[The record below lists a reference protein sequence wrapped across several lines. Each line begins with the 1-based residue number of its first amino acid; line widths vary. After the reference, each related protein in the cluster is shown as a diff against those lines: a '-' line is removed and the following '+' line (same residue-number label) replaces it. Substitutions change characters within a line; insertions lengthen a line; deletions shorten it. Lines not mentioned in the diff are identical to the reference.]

1 MKKLIMTLAFALC
14 LGGVSEIKAQKP
26 VKKAANK
33 TAEVA
38 SKGKSKVAQT
48 RVKDRM
54 GPNGETIYI
63 NKNGQYY
70 WIDKKGRKH
79 YINEN
84 QLKNKS

>member
-1 MKKLIMTLAFALC
+1 MKTILMTLAFALC
-14 LGGVSEIKAQKP
+14 LGGANELQAQKP

-48 RVKDRM
+48 KVKDRV
-54 GPNGETIYI
+54 GPNGETIYV
-63 NKNGQYY
+63 NKYGEYY

-79 YINEN
+79 MINEN
-84 QLKNKS
+84 QLKNRS